1 VGTVLGLAKGLVVGF
16 KVGDEEGLDDAVA
29 VGGVVGL
36 LEVVGTS
43 DGF

>member
-1 VGTVLGLAKGLVVGF
+1 MGRVLGLAKGLVVGF

-29 VGGVVGL
+29 VGEVVGL
-36 LEVVGTS
+36 LEIVGTL